1 MDDFERRLPNLV
13 SRKMI
18 DEAAVEFVTNM
29 NNKLNRRRLL
39 RALKEVGGW
48 GGG

>member
-1 MDDFERRLPNLV
+1 MDDFERRMPNMV

-29 NNKLNRRRLL
+29 NTKINRRRLL
-39 RALKEVGGW
+39 RTLKDVGIAIF
-48 GGG
+48 